1 MEFQSL
7 REESL
12 PISQPTECDLQGFI
26 VASLVA
32 QDLSNQ
38 IAFSDIYVSKVRE
51 LGWTPGP

>member
-12 PISQPTECDLQGFI
+12 PISQPTESDLQGFI